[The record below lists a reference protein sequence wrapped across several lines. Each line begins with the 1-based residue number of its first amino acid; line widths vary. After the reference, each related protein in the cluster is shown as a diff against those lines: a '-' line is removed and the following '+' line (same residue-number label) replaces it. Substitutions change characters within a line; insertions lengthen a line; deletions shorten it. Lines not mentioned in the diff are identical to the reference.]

1 MFTRNALIYLLEIAG
16 TISSDEQIQVANEL
30 QSMVEEE
37 KNKTIRVIDVSNV
50 VEKITN
56 GRIK

>member
-30 QSMVEEE
+30 QSMVEEK